1 MRAELPQGCAGAPG
15 VTDVTPAYVQ
25 LNHRLLAGA
34 EVVESHQ
41 AQLCTLHLQPATQRH
56 SILWLQRRGMR

>member
-1 MRAELPQGCAGAPG
+1 MRAELPQGWAGAPG

-41 AQLCTLHLQPATQRH
+41 AQPCTLHLQPATQRH
-56 SILWLQRRGMR
+56 STPWLQRRGTR